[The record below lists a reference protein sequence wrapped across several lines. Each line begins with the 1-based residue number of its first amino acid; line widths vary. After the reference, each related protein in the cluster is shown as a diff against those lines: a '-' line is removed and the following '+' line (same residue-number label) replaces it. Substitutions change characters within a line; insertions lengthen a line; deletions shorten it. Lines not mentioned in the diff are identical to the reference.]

1 MKILIYIHRFS
12 VNAVSL
18 IFIVCLTMRS
28 SSMGSRTEALSRMV
42 LELNTADGSKRIELR
57 W

>member
-1 MKILIYIHRFS
+1 MKILIYINRFS
-12 VNAVSL
+12 VNAVSM